1 MVSTIK
7 PLPAMAADPQGHP
20 VLANHRAR
28 SITPIQGWGSA
39 LFGIPFMA
47 AGLLMG
53 LLALDRF
60 PAHKHASCWLIALV
74 AGMFF
79 CGGALFAV
87 HGLRDVIRQ
96 AAYRRQAAQRP
107 SEPWLYDFPW
117 RRDGIAFGAFDDM
130 LGRLLAAMVW
140 TTFLLPFAWVGMKVR
155 GAWPFLAAVALVG
168 LLGLIFWFRWAQTL
182 FEVLLYGHSF
192 LTYES
197 LPFALGGTLRA
208 RLRSPHRLCAID
220 QLTLTLRCVQERG
233 VNTGQGPDRSTRVVC
248 YELYKDVATYDRDR
262 LIGLASNDVS
272 IEFRLPPDQ
281 PATDLAAGLPTYWEI
296 EAKGK
301 ARGVDYEAVFLVPVY
316 KVSGA

>member
-1 MVSTIK
+1 MVSTTK
-7 PLPAMAADPQGHP
+7 LLPALAPDPPGHP
-20 VLANHRAR
+20 VLANHRSR
-28 SITPIQGWGSA
+28 SATAIQGWGSA
-39 LFGIPFMA
+39 LFGIPFLV
-47 AGLLMG
+47 AGLAIG
-53 LLALDRF
+53 LFSLDRF
-60 PAHKHASCWLIALV
+60 RAHHRASNWLIALV

-87 HGLRDVIRQ
+87 HGLRDVVRQ

-117 RRDGIAFGAFDDM
+117 RRDGIAFSAFDDM

-155 GAWPFLAAVALVG
+155 GAWPFPAAVALVG
-168 LLGLIFWFRWAQTL
+168 LLGLIFWFRWAQML
-182 FEVLLYGHSF
+182 FHLLLSGPSF
-192 LTYES
+192 LCYES

-208 RLRSPHRLCAID
+208 RLRSPHHLSTIE
-220 QLTLTLRCVQERG
+220 QLTLTLRCVQETDAS
-233 VNTGQGPDRSTRVVC
+233 TGNGPDRSTRVVC

-262 LIGLASNDVS
+262 LIGLAGNDVP

-281 PATDLAAGLPTYWEI
+281 PATDLAATPPTYWEI

-316 KVSGA
+316 KVS